1 MTQNY
6 WGYKAFPKTQIF
18 NFLAAADQ
26 IVSLPVI
33 PCQIYCLALL
43 PTCARLVAD
52 KRGPANTRPAS
63 SGGIPT
69 LSQNTV
75 SHHTERYTRPAEI
88 VRDTLV
94 LIIFYL
100 PATHTPPSITAAG
113 HRDLYLLLE
122 GLHQNMVRNG
132 RKEMVMLLIN
142 QSQSMKSWQ
151 PEPLSSL
158 RLVQLDTT
166 LVITMITIHN
176 IYNDH
181 NT

>member
-1 MTQNY
+1 MTQNH
-6 WGYKAFPKTQIF
+6 WIYKAFPKTQIL

-69 LSQNTV
+69 LSENTV

-88 VRDTLV
+88 VVDTVDNLLPTCHPHTTQYHCSWPEGPVPLV
-94 LIIFYL
+94 GGVAPEHGQEWDEGDGEII
-100 PATHTPPSITAAG
+100 
-113 HRDLYLLLE
+113 D
-122 GLHQNMVRNG
+122 
-132 RKEMVMLLIN
+132 K
-142 QSQSMKSWQ
+142 
-151 PEPLSSL
+151 PEPINEEL
-158 RLVQLDTT
+158 TT
-166 LVITMITIHN
+166 
-176 IYNDH
+176 
-181 NT
+181 